1 MNATAPIFAGLALL
15 LAGPVPALLS
25 RARWPYRTPRAALV
39 LWQSV
44 ALAAVLSAFG
54 SGLAIASLLL
64 VPDPRGRP
72 TTSLIGEIRALSLP
86 LWVAYVVVFA
96 LTLLVGARLIYMVV
110 RVGIHTRRRR
120 ARHRLLVDLLD
131 QGGDLTSIA
140 QRFDGGWRSGD
151 GWAGQ
156 RAADIR
162 VLAAAEPIAYCL
174 PGLRRRVV
182 LSQGTFASLSE
193 SELTA
198 IVSHERSHLRA
209 RHDLVLE
216 AFTAAHEAFPRFVR
230 SKSAL
235 DSVKLLIE
243 LLADDSA
250 IKVTGPTPLARALV
264 ACSNSTAPQGAMAVG
279 GPTTLI
285 RIQRLSGP
293 LGDPRIAIA
302 AYLVA
307 AAILVVPT
315 LAVAIPWLVELDRL
329 FSA

>member
-1 MNATAPIFAGLALL
+1 MNATAPVFAGLALL
-15 LAGPVPALLS
+15 LAGPVPSLLA
-25 RARWPYRTPRAALV
+25 RATWPYRTPRAALV
-39 LWQSV
+39 LWQAV

-64 VPDPRGRP
+64 VPGPDGRP
-72 TTSLIGEIRALSLP
+72 TTSPTREIDVLGLP
-86 LWVAYVVVFA
+86 LWLAYVIVFA
-96 LTLLVGARLIYMVV
+96 LTLLVGARLIYAVV
-110 RVGIHTRRRR
+110 RVGVHTRRRR
-120 ARHRLLVDLLD
+120 ARHRMLVDLLD
-131 QGGDLTSIA
+131 QGGDYRHA
-140 QRFDGGWRSGD
+140 ERK
-151 GWAGQ
+151 AG
-156 RAADIR
+156 DIR
-162 VLAAAEPIAYCL
+162 VLAASEPIAYCL

-182 LSQGTFASLSE
+182 LSQGTFANLTDA
-193 SELTA
+193 ELTA

-250 IKVTGPTPLARALV
+250 VKVTGPTPLARALV

-285 RIQRLSGP
+285 RIQRLAGP
-293 LGDPRIAIA
+293 LGDLRIATA
-302 AYLVA
+302 AYLAA

-315 LAVAIPWLVELDRL
+315 LAVAIPWLVELSRL

>member
-1 MNATAPIFAGLALL
+1 MNATAPVFAGLALL

-25 RARWPYRTPRAALV
+25 RATWPFRTPRAALV
-39 LWQSV
+39 LWQAV

-64 VPDPRGRP
+64 VPGSDGRP
-72 TTSLIGEIRALSLP
+72 TTSPTREIDALGLP
-86 LWVAYVVVFA
+86 LWLAYVVVFA
-96 LTLLVGARLIYMVV
+96 LTLLVGARLIYASI
-110 RVGIHTRRRR
+110 RVGVHTRRRR
-120 ARHRLLVDLLD
+120 ARHRMLVDLLD
-131 QGGDLTSIA
+131 QGREYRHSA
-140 QRFDGGWRSGD
+140 R
-151 GWAGQ
+151 

-182 LSQGTFASLSE
+182 LSQGTFANLSE
-193 SELTA
+193 SELKA

-216 AFTAAHEAFPRFVR
+216 AFTAAHEAFPRWVR

-243 LLADDSA
+243 LLADDTA
-250 IKVTGPTPLARALV
+250 VKITGRTPLARALV
-264 ACSNSTAPQGAMAVG
+264 TCSNSAAPQGAMAAG

-285 RIQRLSGP
+285 RIQRLAGP
-293 LGDPRIAIA
+293 LGDPRIAAA
-302 AYLVA
+302 AYLAA

-315 LAVAIPWLVELDRL
+315 LAVAIPWLVELSRL
-329 FSA
+329 FRAA